1 MCDVWMCVCAHA
13 HRHMCDTVHLWRSE
27 DNLSIHP
34 HPPLYYTGFFCC
46 CCLWL
51 CTTGSLAPEFEGFSY
66 LGFPSHHR
74 STGIADVQHCTQ
86 IYMVLKV

>member
-1 MCDVWMCVCAHA
+1 MCDVCMCVCAHA

-34 HPPLYYTGFFCC
+34 HPPLYYTGFFL

-51 CTTGSLAPEFEGFSY
+51 CTTGSLAPEFGGFSY